1 MKKKWILFAHKPQKS
16 WFDKKKISL
25 QKNRICLKKMCEEKS
40 LLRKKG
46 FVMQKN
52 RIYLRKKGDDKNRKK
67 KDFFPPRKAY
77 PPKDRRPAG
86 GKLFLPTG

>member
-1 MKKKWILFAHKPQKS
+1 MDLLAEKQDLFKKK
-16 WFDKKKISL
+16 
-25 QKNRICLKKMCEEKS
+25 CEEKS

-67 KDFFPPRKAY
+67 KDFFPP
-77 PPKDRRPAG
+77 DIN
-86 GKLFLPTG
+86 LLLSMMEVI